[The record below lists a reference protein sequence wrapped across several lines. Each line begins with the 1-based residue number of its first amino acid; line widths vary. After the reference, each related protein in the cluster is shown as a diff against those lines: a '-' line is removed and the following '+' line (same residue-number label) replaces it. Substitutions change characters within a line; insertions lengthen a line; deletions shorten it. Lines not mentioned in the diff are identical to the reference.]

1 MNNFNAVLEK
11 INKIREIVE
20 IQPVGTYIYRGEP
33 EHYKDVSSNLYRFC
47 RDEKLPRSYLA
58 GSRNL
63 LENSL
68 RKFITFT
75 NEEEESGYVDM
86 IQHYGGLTDRI
97 DFTSDYLI
105 ALFFACYGST
115 EKNGRIIALECNS
128 RHPWMIRVPRTS
140 NNRVINQKS
149 VFVIPREG
157 FIDIKQKGI
166 VVIDIPKDLKSYIL
180 RFLRKHHGISIET
193 IYEDFE
199 GSIKLQRNNLKA
211 TSYVLHGNNY
221 LLQDQYDLAIETFD
235 ESIKL
240 DSNYA
245 DAYQGRGIAYTYK
258 NENELAIENFSD
270 AIEMSQYNAKFY
282 LSRGNVYTKIGQY
295 ENAIADFHKAD
306 REQIPRDH
314 IVLPRIHLSL
324 GNAYAKSENYEE
336 VIKVFDN
343 GIKSISPK
351 VRESSSWWP
360 ARDNYIAAALHNS
373 LGNVYAEIGEDDRAI
388 DCFGEAIEETKHNF
402 FPYPY
407 LNLSLVYIKTNEHE
421 KAIKCYDRLVETMA
435 KFNFETYLCRGHFY
449 AKIGEYEK
457 AIDDFNE
464 AIKRLETLWRKALV
478 FLSLG
483 HFYAKI
489 GHAKNAADYLIE
501 ASRLQQNYH
510 KWIVTAFYNRS
521 SVHREIGNI
530 EKANEDINEIKEL
543 NSEFIEDSSP
553 RFLFS
558 MERVLRAP
566 DMYLYPPLHGWE
578 VDLSP

>member
-11 INKIREIVE
+11 INEIREIVE
-20 IQPVGTYIYRGEP
+20 SQPVGTYIYRGEP

-47 RDEKLPRSYLA
+47 RDEKLPSNYFA
-58 GSRNL
+58 GSRDL

-75 NEEEESGYVDM
+75 NEEEESEYIDM
-86 IQHYGGLTDRI
+86 IQHYGGLTNRI

-115 EKNGRIIALECNS
+115 EKNGRIIALECDS
-128 RHPWMIRVPRTS
+128 MHPWMIRFPRTP
-140 NNRVINQKS
+140 NNRVITQKS

-157 FIDIKQKGI
+157 FIDIKQDGI
-166 VVIDIPKDLKSYIL
+166 DVIDIPKGLKSYIL

-199 GSIKLQRNNLKA
+199 GSIRLQRNNLKA
-211 TSYVLHGNNY
+211 TSYVLHGNDY
-221 LLQDQYDLAIETFD
+221 LLKDQYDLALEKFD
-235 ESIKL
+235 EAIKL

-258 NENELAIENFSD
+258 DQNKLAIENFSD

-282 LSRGNVYTKIGQY
+282 LSRGNVYAKIGKY
-295 ENAIADFHKAD
+295 ESAIVDFHKAD

-314 IVLPRIHLSL
+314 IVLPRIYLSL

-336 VIKVFDN
+336 AIKVFDN
-343 GIKSISPK
+343 AIKSISPK
-351 VRESSSWWP
+351 VREPSPWSP

-373 LGNVYAEIGEDDRAI
+373 LGSVYAEIGKDESAI
-388 DCFGEAIEETKHNF
+388 DCFQKAIEEMKHNF
-402 FPYPY
+402 FPYPH
-407 LNLSLVYIKTNEHE
+407 LNMSIIYMKTEERE
-421 KAIKCYDRLVETMA
+421 KAIKCYDKLETMG
-435 KFNFETYLCRGHFY
+435 KYDFRTYLCRGHFY

-457 AIDDFNE
+457 AIDNFNE
-464 AIKRLETLWRKALV
+464 AVKSLKTLWHKALV
-478 FLSLG
+478 FLSVG
-483 HFYAKI
+483 YFYAKI

-510 KWIVTAFYNRS
+510 KWTVAAFYNRY
-521 SVHREIGNI
+521 SVYLEMGNT
-530 EKANEDINEIKEL
+530 EKAIDDFNEVKEL
-543 NSEFIEDSSP
+543 DPKLVENSSP
-553 RFLFS
+553 NFLFS
-558 MERVLRAP
+558 MEMMICDP

>member
-11 INKIREIVE
+11 INEIREIVE
-20 IQPVGTYIYRGEP
+20 GQPVGTYIYRGEP
-33 EHYKDVSSNLYRFC
+33 EHYEDVSSNLYRFC
-47 RDEKLPRSYLA
+47 RDEKLPSNYLA
-58 GSRNL
+58 GSRDL

-68 RKFITFT
+68 CKFITFT
-75 NEEEESGYVDM
+75 NEEEKSEYVDM
-86 IQHYGGLTDRI
+86 IQHYGGLTNRI

-115 EKNGRIIALECNS
+115 QKNGRIIALES
-128 RHPWMIRVPRTS
+128 DSMYPWMIRFPRTS

-157 FIDIKQKGI
+157 FIDIQREGV
-166 VVIDIPKDLKSYIL
+166 VVIDIPKDLKFYIL

-199 GSIKLQRNNLKA
+199 GSIRLQRNNLKA
-211 TSYVLHGNNY
+211 TSYVLHGNDY
-221 LLQDQYDLAIETFD
+221 LQQDQYDLAVKKFD
-235 ESIKL
+235 EAINL

-258 NENELAIENFSD
+258 DENKLAIENFSD

-282 LSRGNVYTKIGQY
+282 LSRGNVYAKIGQY

-314 IVLPRIHLSL
+314 IVLPRIYLSL
-324 GNAYAKSENYEE
+324 GNAYAKSENYQEA
-336 VIKVFDN
+336 IRVFDN
-343 GIKSISPK
+343 AIKSISPK
-351 VRESSSWWP
+351 VREPSAWRP
-360 ARDNYIAAALHNS
+360 ARDNCIAAALHDS
-373 LGNVYAEIGEDDRAI
+373 LGNVYAEIGEDDLAI
-388 DCFGEAIEETKHNF
+388 DCFEKAIKETKRDF

-407 LNLSLVYIKTNEHE
+407 LNLSRVYMRINHLEDS
-421 KAIKCYDRLVETMA
+421 IKCYDGLRERMA
-435 KFNFETYLCRGHFY
+435 DSHFAVYLCCGHFY

-457 AIDDFNE
+457 AIDDFNK
-464 AIKRLETLWRKALV
+464 AIRHLKSLWYHALIFFHRGTV
-478 FLSLG
+478 
-483 HFYAKI
+483 YAEI
-489 GHAKNAADYLIE
+489 GNFKNAIDNLSE
-501 ASRLQQNYH
+501 ATELPRYY
-510 KWIVTAFYNRS
+510 KWIVAAFYNRYS
-521 SVHREIGNI
+521 AYLEMDNT
-530 EKANEDINEIKEL
+530 EKANEDFNEVKEL
-543 NSEFIEDSSP
+543 DPELVEDPPP

-558 MERVLRAP
+558 MEMVPRSP